1 MPVCEI
7 SYSPGL
13 LDEEQRDRRRRAT
26 VGDTHRSRRFAG
38 QPDPRSL
45 CQISISEPAF
55 VYIGG
60 APSFDAKIVVKIYA
74 FSDAYTDS
82 VKADVY
88 RRIARLFCEHH
99 PASAAQG
106 GRNVWCMVLPIESNG
121 FGVGGIPVSLEM
133 TKKIVTSGA
142 GRLTARASGAET
154 AGVPA
159 CGRACW

>member
-7 SYSPGL
+7 SYPPGL
-13 LDEEQRDRRRRAT
+13 LDEEQRDVVAAQLS
-26 VGDTHRSRRFAG
+26 GILIAAEGLPDNPISR
-38 QPDPRSL
+38 L
-45 CQISISEPAF
+45 ICQISISEPAS

-82 VKADVY
+82 VKVDVY
-88 RRIARLFCEHH
+88 RRIARVFCEHH

-133 TKKIVTSGA
+133 TRNIVGSCT
-142 GRLTARASGAET
+142 
-154 AGVPA
+154 PA
-159 CGRACW
+159 A

>member
-7 SYSPGL
+7 SYPSGL
-13 LDEEQRDRRRRAT
+13 LAEEQRNRIAAELSGILIDAE
-26 VGDTHRSRRFAG
+26 GLPDNPISRSI
-38 QPDPRSL
+38 

-60 APSFDAKIVVKIYA
+60 ALSMEAKIVVKIYA
-74 FSDAYTDS
+74 FSDAYTDA
-82 VKADVY
+82 VKTDVY

-106 GRNVWCMVLPIESNG
+106 GRNVWCMVLPIDSKG

-133 TKKIVTSGA
+133 TRQIV
-142 GRLTARASGAET
+142 ASYAAQT
-154 AGVPA
+154 
-159 CGRACW
+159 